1 MNNKFGTFV
10 KKINWKIIFRITIV
24 IVCIAVLIHL
34 SFLYIFSKNYV
45 TGPSM
50 EPNFNDGDTVFTYRH
65 AQLHRGDVVIL
76 KAPDKKNKLYI
87 KRIIGMPGDKVECRD
102 EQMYINGHHY
112 RQKFLDAGQNYH
124 EPESS
129 AFSGVSYSY
138 TYSFNVRSLAQAPY
152 WQNVYNKPYLNKLI
166 KSNRVPQNNYFVMG
180 DHRVVSRDSR
190 IFGFVDAD
198 EIVGKVICKVPFKV
212 IA

>member
-76 KAPDKKNKLYI
+76 KAPDKKI
-87 KRIIGMPGDKVECRD
+87 
-102 EQMYINGHHY
+102 
-112 RQKFLDAGQNYH
+112 
-124 EPESS
+124 SS
-129 AFSGVSYSY
+129 TSKG
-138 TYSFNVRSLAQAPY
+138 SL
-152 WQNVYNKPYLNKLI
+152 VCLVT
-166 KSNRVPQNNYFVMG
+166 R
-180 DHRVVSRDSR
+180 
-190 IFGFVDAD
+190 
-198 EIVGKVICKVPFKV
+198 
-212 IA
+212 